1 MKSFFKKSL
10 FATVSL
16 LISVSQPAW
25 SQEDLNTQPEPAT
38 AEQTEQLVKDIA
50 DFFGQGTEA
59 AGRFVKE
66 IFSEMGLPNATIK
79 GNEGSGAFIF
89 GYKKGSGILSFE
101 NQKSKIYWTGA
112 SIGFDVG
119 GNASKVYML
128 VYKLKNRSEL
138 YRTVSGVEGKV
149 YFVAG
154 GGAQFGGVKYEADE
168 DGLVI
173 IPIRLGVGWH
183 QGINV
188 GTLKLSASNRI
199 LPF

>member
-1 MKSFFKKSL
+1 MNL
-10 FATVSL
+10 FSKNSILLVVSL
-16 LISVSQPAW
+16 LISLSQPAW
-25 SQEDLNTQPEPAT
+25 SQEDLNNMPKPAT
-38 AEQTEQLVKDIA
+38 AEETEQLVNDIA
-50 DFFGQGTEA
+50 GFFGKGTEVV
-59 AGRFVKE
+59 GGFVKQ

-89 GYKKGSGILSFE
+89 GYKKGSGLLSFN

-128 VYKLKNRSEL
+128 VYKLKNRSQI
-138 YRTVSGVEGKV
+138 YRTMGGVEGKV

-154 GGAQFGGVKYEADE
+154 GGAQLGGVRYEADE

-183 QGINV
+183 QGVNV
-188 GTLKLSASNRI
+188 GTLKLSASNTI